1 MENTDEAENIPHTY
15 LRNNILHFS
24 IFSAKLQLYTEK
36 LLCTNG
42 SGGQSSCQCSCIPP
56 PDNGWVISYSLP
68 DDSNVSEA
76 KRCLGCPTPT
86 PTPTPCPTP
95 NTPAPSANCS
105 WDSRY
110 CTWNCDYAGG
120 GCTTPGWDGSCP
132 YGTYPNNGM
141 CCTGGC
147 DGAAAAPDLSAEPSD
162 SIAPGDGGIGSCNC
176 DALEAYNCTNS
187 GGWWDDM
194 NCGCNVHSPIVVDVA
209 GNGFNLTASGAGVS
223 FDLSSDG
230 TPERL
235 S

>member
-1 MENTDEAENIPHTY
+1 MKLKIFLTLTCVIIFFISVSSQPSSNCIQKSCKVNSNGAQGCNISY
-15 LRNNILHFS
+15 EYKDCNGRSHF
-24 IFSAKLQLYTEK
+24 ANPV
-36 LLCTNG
+36 CTNG

-95 NTPAPSANCS
+95 NTPAPSANCN
-105 WDSRY
+105 WDSQY
-110 CTWNCDYAGG
+110 CTWNCDYAG

-147 DGAAAAPDLSAEPSD
+147 SGATV
-162 SIAPGDGGIGSCNC
+162 APGRTSIHAAKDI
-176 DALEAYNCTNS
+176 A
-187 GGWWDDM
+187 
-194 NCGCNVHSPIVVDVA
+194 
-209 GNGFNLTASGAGVS
+209 
-223 FDLSSDG
+223 
-230 TPERL
+230 
-235 S
+235 